1 MYCWCKNKKYISK
14 GKAFP
19 VFLLLLFGK
28 VSISLYFC
36 ELKIIIDSKMRM
48 NTIVKS
54 FILLC
59 MLLWNYHATAQEV
72 WELVT
77 DYSNLSTDDTYVIA
91 GNHMENKNTW
101 LTLRNKRITYSNR
114 TELPIG
120 SILTISNNR
129 ITSFISNDET
139 WKLEPTDENGVF
151 YIKSTAGDY
160 YLHAYSS
167 PPGYIDYKR
176 NGEDSY
182 SKWRIHYEGRKE
194 GTSHVVTGLYNI
206 GRSRMLA
213 VFISSS
219 NELSWRSYGSN
230 NYNNISGEEV
240 VLFRKKTTE
249 SASISSAEYATFSSP
264 DALDFSAES
273 GLTVYTAAVN
283 EAKTKVILRE
293 VTSKRVPANTAVVLH
308 GAAGSYTGRI
318 IADADAI
325 TGNDLQ
331 IASEA
336 MTGNGKIYVL
346 NRVDGVVGFYKLKS
360 SGTLAKGKAYI
371 TLEGNTGAPMLSMSE
386 DSEVTA
392 IEMLPTDACQYQ
404 KGYYTLDGRRVERPT
419 KGVYVMDGRKIVVK

>member
-1 MYCWCKNKKYISK
+1 
-14 GKAFP
+14 
-19 VFLLLLFGK
+19 
-28 VSISLYFC
+28 
-36 ELKIIIDSKMRM
+36 M

-91 GNHMENKNTW
+91 GNSMENLDKW
-101 LTLRNKRITYSNR
+101 WTLNNN
-114 TELPIG
+114 PI
-120 SILTISNNR
+120 SKDDFPAVRSLLTISDNR
-129 ITSFISNDET
+129 ITSTISNDET
-139 WKLEPTDENGVF
+139 WNIEETGISDVYF
-151 YIKSTAGDY
+151 IKSTKGNY
-160 YLHAYSS
+160 YLQYGTSTKCKITSKPTGNNLTKAQWMIHYQ
-167 PPGYIDYKR
+167 
-176 NGEDSY
+176 DSY
-182 SKWRIHYEGRKE
+182 DDGVNTYTITGLFNKEASPRRMLAIYE
-194 GTSHVVTGLYNI
+194 GTSSTNWHAESPQDYKWQ
-206 GRSRMLA
+206 RDQ
-213 VFISSS
+213 
-219 NELSWRSYGSN
+219 
-230 NYNNISGEEV
+230 EV

-249 SASISSAEYATFSSP
+249 SASISSAKYATFSSP

-392 IEMLPTDACQYQ
+392 IEMLPTDAYQYQ

-419 KGVYVMDGRKIVVK
+419 KGVYVMDGRKSVVK